1 MKIIDSK
8 GRLFGKLSIL
18 DLGAAGVILLV
29 IIGIFFFPGT
39 PLTQKIVAQT
49 RLQPIEVEVL
59 VRGLSVG
66 DFQGL
71 LNEFKEETKTSI
83 VIRNQP
89 AGSIDIIDAKPLP
102 RTTPVPQPDGT
113 VKALPDPRPEINMI
127 QDLIIVLAGKAD
139 ITDDGVVLEGSKKV
153 KIGIPIQL
161 QGKLYDFNGTVI
173 SVKTPPAS

>member
-39 PLTQKIVAQT
+39 PLTQSLVAQT
-49 RLQPIEVEVL
+49 RFKPIEVEVL
-59 VRGLSVG
+59 VRGLSVS

-71 LNEFKEETKTSI
+71 LDEFKAETKTSI

-89 AGSIDIIDAKPLP
+89 AGTIDIIAAKPLP

-127 QDLIIVLAGKAD
+127 QDLIITLAGKAD

-161 QGKLYDFNGTVI
+161 QGKMYDFNGTVT
-173 SVKTPPAS
+173 SVKTPPA

>member
-8 GRLFGKLSIL
+8 GRLFGQLSIL

-39 PLTQKIVAQT
+39 PLTQSLVAQT
-49 RLQPIEVEVL
+49 KYKPIEVEVL
-59 VRGLSVG
+59 VRGLSVA

-71 LNEFKEETKTSI
+71 LNEFKQETKTSI

-89 AGSIDIIDAKPLP
+89 AGTIDIIDAEPLP

-127 QDLIIVLAGKAD
+127 QDLIITLAGKAD
-139 ITDDGVVLEGSKKV
+139 VTDDGVVLEGSKKV

-161 QGKLYDFNGTVI
+161 QGKMYDFNGTVI
-173 SVKTPPAS
+173 SVKTNES